1 MTVGNFAKL
10 RKTRI
15 YIEEWDKLEK
25 SIAKKTV
32 FFSSK
37 VSSIVY
43 NGMKEENSKFNNLF
57 LPAKLSK

>member
-32 FFSSK
+32 VFSK
-37 VSSIVY
+37 VLSIVY
-43 NGMKEENSKFNNLF
+43 NGMKEEDSKLNNLF